1 MSLQKG
7 FTLLELIVTLAV
19 VAIVLTMGIPSF
31 QALIRDNRL
40 IALTNE
46 FIGAMHLTRS
56 EAIKRNHRVTLCKS
70 ADGMRC
76 AIDGG
81 YEQGWIVF
89 DDPNNNVD
97 VDTDAHETVIQV
109 FQGSSTNTGMTLQG
123 NTPVRKYV
131 SYDGMGFS
139 RLAGGGFQAGSL
151 TVCHAPDA
159 RYIVINSVGRV
170 RTATSRPSNTS
181 PPSCPAK

>member
-56 EAIKRNHRVTLCKS
+56 EAIKRNHRVAAMSK
-70 ADGMRC
+70 
-76 AIDGG
+76 
-81 YEQGWIVF
+81 
-89 DDPNNNVD
+89 
-97 VDTDAHETVIQV
+97 
-109 FQGSSTNTGMTLQG
+109 
-123 NTPVRKYV
+123 
-131 SYDGMGFS
+131 
-139 RLAGGGFQAGSL
+139 AG
-151 TVCHAPDA
+151 
-159 RYIVINSVGRV
+159 
-170 RTATSRPSNTS
+170 
-181 PPSCPAK
+181 